1 MTGTVAV
8 HLAGFLS
15 VLRVSGK
22 SREMKMAAQG
32 TITGRIIVRTTTMQS
47 NRKPKKSYT
56 LSRES
61 VAFLEAMRKK
71 HRARSVSSVLEEI
84 LQALRRQ
91 QERSTIDQ
99 AVARY
104 YTSLSATEAAEQSQ
118 WGELASHEFPGES

>member
-1 MTGTVAV
+1 MPP
-8 HLAGFLS
+8 
-15 VLRVSGK
+15 
-22 SREMKMAAQG
+22 
-32 TITGRIIVRTTTMQS
+32 

-71 HRARSVSSVLEEI
+71 RRARSVSSVLDEI

-99 AVARY
+99 AIASY
-104 YTSLSATEAAEQSQ
+104 YTSLSATEATEQVQ
-118 WGELASHEFPGES
+118 WSELALREFPGES

>member
-1 MTGTVAV
+1 
-8 HLAGFLS
+8 
-15 VLRVSGK
+15 
-22 SREMKMAAQG
+22 
-32 TITGRIIVRTTTMQS
+32 MQP

-71 HRARSVSSVLEEI
+71 RRARSVSSVLEEI

-99 AVARY
+99 AVTRY
-104 YTSLSATEAAEQSQ
+104 YTSLSAKEAKEQVQ
-118 WGELASHEFPGES
+118 WGDLASQEFPGES

>member
-1 MTGTVAV
+1 MTMRA
-8 HLAGFLS
+8 
-15 VLRVSGK
+15 
-22 SREMKMAAQG
+22 
-32 TITGRIIVRTTTMQS
+32 

-71 HRARSVSSVLEEI
+71 SRARSVSSVLDEI

-91 QERSTIDQ
+91 QERSSIAQ

-104 YTSLSATEAAEQSQ
+104 YSSLSATEATEHAQ
-118 WGELASHEFPGES
+118 WSELALREFPGES